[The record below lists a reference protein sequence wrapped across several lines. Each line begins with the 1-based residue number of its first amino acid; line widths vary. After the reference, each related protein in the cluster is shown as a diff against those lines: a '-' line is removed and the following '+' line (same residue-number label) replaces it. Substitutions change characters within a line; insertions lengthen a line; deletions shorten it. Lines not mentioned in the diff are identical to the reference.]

1 MKPRTG
7 NLFKRGSN
15 YYLRYKLDGTVI
27 VRRLLDDQDNPVLKL
42 QDAEK
47 LRAQIMAPLRVANRK
62 VALENIAARIGGVE
76 ATLAK
81 MESEA
86 PALRVADTW
95 TAYKGAGTRK
105 EIGAQTLRNYECC
118 WQAFVTWLQDRHPEI
133 VELRAVNFEI
143 AEEYF
148 NHLIARKLSGR
159 SVNGHRAS
167 LRLVFNALAKREQDE
182 AGNSK
187 PQTTTPSTMPKA
199 RLTGNVWAKLEPRD
213 EHTQGRRALT
223 VAELRSVCG
232 KATGEL
238 RVLLAFGLYLGC
250 RLGDAATMDW
260 GSVDLVRRIV
270 TYWPRKTA
278 RTDKDTLKTPI
289 HTELHAVLSEIP
301 VNRRHG
307 PVCPG
312 MAEKYEAHG
321 AEAISGMIQ
330 DHFEVCGLATCE
342 DRRGAGVRRRVVVGY
357 HSLRHTAVS
366 LLRDAGVA
374 QSISMAIAG
383 HSNSAVHD
391 LYTHTDA
398 EAMRRAVAALP
409 AMTHKGHA
417 LPEKQK
423 PAARAARLRARLL
436 KMDGAA
442 VKRHLLR
449 LLDGVIQ
456 SGKDDKGVRA

>member
-1 MKPRTG
+1 MKARTG
-7 NLFKRGSN
+7 NLFKRGSV
-15 YYLRYKLDGTVI
+15 YYLRYTVDGKVI
-27 VRRLLDDQDNPVLKL
+27 VQRLMDEQDNPVLKL

-47 LRAQIMAPLRVANRK
+47 LRARIMAPLRVADRK
-62 VALENIAARIGGVE
+62 VALETIAARIGGVE

-81 MESEA
+81 MESET
-86 PALRVADTW
+86 PALKVADTW
-95 TAYKGAGTRK
+95 TAYSSAGNRK

-118 WQAFVTWLQDRHPEI
+118 WQAFVSWLQDRHPKI

-143 AEEYF
+143 AEAYR

-159 SVNGHRAS
+159 SVNGHRAC
-167 LRLVFNALAKREQDE
+167 LRLVFNALTER
-182 AGNSK
+182 
-187 PQTTTPSTMPKA
+187 A
-199 RLTGNVWAKLEPRD
+199 RLTGNVWAKLAKRD

-223 VAELRSVCG
+223 VAELRAVCG
-232 KATGEL
+232 KADGEL

-250 RLGDAATMDW
+250 RLGDAACMDW

-270 TYWPRKTA
+270 TYSPRKTA
-278 RTDKDTLKTPI
+278 RTDEEALQTPI
-289 HTELHAVLSEIP
+289 HPELHAVLSEIP

-307 PVCPG
+307 PVCPS
-312 MAEKYEAHG
+312 MAERYEAHG

-330 DHFEVCGLATCE
+330 DHFKACGLATCE
-342 DRRGAGVRRRVVVGY
+342 DRRGAGVRRRVVVGF

-374 QSISMAIAG
+374 QSVSMAIAG

-409 AMTHKGHA
+409 AMTHRGHA

-436 KMDGAA
+436 KLDGAA
-442 VKRHLLR
+442 VKRHFLR
-449 LLDGVIQ
+449 LLDLIAKPEKNG
-456 SGKDDKGVRA
+456 